1 MTRAPGGGRRPGRAS
16 GRSRT
21 AALWIAAPGL
31 SAAAGLLALLALAA
45 ALPAAGQPAPS
56 STVASTVASPSDHDA
71 YLQRVQAEMDGW
83 RLKLH
88 GMADQA
94 QATGQETATAA
105 KADLRAAWSRTEAGA
120 SKLQTAT
127 AAGWDD
133 ARSSFE
139 QASQDLQHAWDR
151 TLL

>member
-1 MTRAPGGGRRPGRAS
+1 MMTRESGDARHPGRAG
-16 GRSRT
+16 GRSR
-21 AALWIAAPGL
+21 AAAPWIAAPGII
-31 SAAAGLLALLALAA
+31 AAVAMLGLLAAA
-45 ALPAAGQPAPS
+45 ATWPAAGQPAPHS
-56 STVASTVASPSDHDA
+56 IVASVPSDHTA

-105 KADLRAAWSRTEAGA
+105 RADLRAAWSRTEAGA

-133 ARSSFE
+133 AKSSFE
-139 QASQDLQHAWDR
+139 QASQELQHAWDR

>member
-1 MTRAPGGGRRPGRAS
+1 MIGAAGGRRRRGRA
-16 GRSRT
+16 RNAAATRRLVAT
-21 AALWIAAPGL
+21 AAMLGL
-31 SAAAGLLALLALAA
+31 LGLATASPAVGQPRPAAAGA
-45 ALPAAGQPAPS
+45 
-56 STVASTVASPSDHDA
+56 VATDHAA
-71 YLQRVQAEMDGW
+71 YLQRVQAEMDDW

-94 QATGQETATAA
+94 EATGQDTATAA
-105 KADLRAAWSRTEAGA
+105 KSDLRAAWSKTEADA
-120 SKLQTAT
+120 RSLQTAP

-133 ARSSFE
+133 AKSSFE

>member
-1 MTRAPGGGRRPGRAS
+1 MTRATGGGGRPGRAR
-16 GRSRT
+16 GRSGA

-31 SAAAGLLALLALAA
+31 LAAAGLLALLALAA

-56 STVASTVASPSDHDA
+56 STVASPSDHDA

-88 GMADQA
+88 GLADQA
-94 QATGQETATAA
+94 QATGQETATTA
-105 KADLRAAWSRTEAGA
+105 KADLRTAWSRTEAGA

-133 ARSSFE
+133 AKSSFE

>member
-1 MTRAPGGGRRPGRAS
+1 M
-16 GRSRT
+16 
-21 AALWIAAPGL
+21 LGL
-31 SAAAGLLALLALAA
+31 LGVAAAW
-45 ALPAAGQPAPS
+45 PAAGQPAPHS
-56 STVASTVASPSDHDA
+56 PVASVPSDHTA

-83 RLKLH
+83 RLRLH

-105 KADLRAAWSRTEAGA
+105 RADLRAAWSRTEAGA
-120 SKLQTAT
+120 SKLQAAT

-133 ARSSFE
+133 AKSSFE
-139 QASQDLQHAWDR
+139 QASQELQHAWDR